1 MVSLTTYMILN
12 MYDVVIDSVYYFTSK
27 EKAPI
32 DESVKLLME
41 LEKKAQDKVDR
52 AIRLLNTNID
62 VMIHSYFD
70 VGSHYRVFKIY
81 YVLNSIRRVV
91 VHGVPLQSCDDEEGV
106 AKALLKALSE
116 DIARNLLSESEI
128 SLRDLLRN

>member
-1 MVSLTTYMILN
+1 MFDTHITHLCRSPS
-12 MYDVVIDSVYYFTSK
+12 SVHVTVNEK
-27 EKAPI
+27 KAPT

-52 AIRLLNTNID
+52 AIRLQNTNID
-62 VMIHSYFD
+62 VVIHSYFD
-70 VGSHYRVFKIY
+70 TGSHYIVFKIY
-81 YVLNSIRRVV
+81 YVLNSIRRFV
-91 VHGVPLQSCDDEEGV
+91 VHGVPIHSCDNEEGL